1 MKKFMLAALAALS
14 LGVGTAY
21 AAPSSQ
27 SNLPHKPNYYNW
39 LAGGD

>member
-14 LGVGTAY
+14 LGVGAANAATTA
-21 AAPSSQ
+21 Q
-27 SNLPHKPNYYNW
+27 HTVDHKPNYYNW